1 MNWLTISNTKYAHY
15 LRRGKM
21 KSQKLGKKRIPWWT
35 DTPWKGWW
43 KYYRRRQ
50 ARNRLK
56 KAGKNEFY

>member
-1 MNWLTISNTKYAHY
+1 
-15 LRRGKM
+15 M

-43 KYYRRRQ
+43 KKYIRKQ

-56 KAGKNEFY
+56 AGNNDTHF

>member
-1 MNWLTISNTKYAHY
+1 
-15 LRRGKM
+15 M

-43 KYYRRRQ
+43 KWYRRRQ

-56 KAGKNEFY
+56 KAGNNDRE